1 MSMSSRLAAKAQPSV
16 TIDAWDGTSTFDLV
30 AYAETV
36 QTVAEIAH
44 ACLAFSCVLEDS
56 EPSWPYNSR
65 PVGA

>member
-1 MSMSSRLAAKAQPSV
+1 MSSRLVAKTQPSSL
-16 TIDAWDGTSTFDLV
+16 TIDAWDGTSTFDFV

-56 EPSWPYNSR
+56 DAAWLKNAGY
-65 PVGA
+65 